1 MPGFKLIS
9 FFIMKLNLLNKL
21 ILSLLIF
28 FLISCTDR
36 QNVTGPMDEENN
48 FYTEING
55 SISGYLTI
63 SDSPY
68 LVIDEI
74 IIDSLQTLVIE
85 AGVKVHF
92 TDSSKFRINGTLT
105 AIGTNDNFIQFSA
118 ENDLWKGIRF
128 TNSINS
134 IIQFALIEKVVLS
147 QQDST
152 DFGAIEIDNSTV
164 TIKNCIIRE
173 NEGDNGGGIASVNS
187 AVFIKNNIF
196 RENIGLVFGG
206 GLMLYQSDSE
216 VINNTFYNNFC
227 TNCGSAISILA
238 PVNDIIQNNLM
249 YNNFSQTGCSQFHFN
264 IQDSLNYTIEYN
276 FVSLNSP
283 DPGFASN
290 DDLRLSFNSPC
301 IDAGNPDSLFN
312 DIDGTRNDQGA
323 FGGPDGNW

>member
-1 MPGFKLIS
+1 
-9 FFIMKLNLLNKL
+9 MKLNLLNKP
-21 ILSLLIF
+21 ILFLFFI

-36 QNVTGPMDEENN
+36 QNVTEPMDDENN

-55 SISGYLTI
+55 NISGVLTI

-68 LVIDEI
+68 LAIDEI
-74 IIDSLQTLVIE
+74 IIDSSQTLVIE

-92 TDSSKFRINGTLT
+92 TDSSKFRINGLLT
-105 AIGTNDNFIQFSA
+105 AIGTKNNFIQFSA
-118 ENDLWKGIRF
+118 ESDLWKGIKF
-128 TNSINS
+128 SNSLNS

-152 DFGAIEIDNSTV
+152 DFGAIEIDNSTI

-173 NEGDNGGGIASVNS
+173 NEGNNGGGIASVNS
-187 AVFIKNNIF
+187 EVFIKNNIF
-196 RENIGLVFGG
+196 MENYGLVFGG
-206 GLMLYQSDSE
+206 GLMLYQSNSE
-216 VINNTFYNNFC
+216 IINNTFYNNFC

-249 YNNFSQTGCSQFHFN
+249 YNNFSQTGCSQFCFN

-276 FVSLNSP
+276 FVSQNFP
-283 DPGFASN
+283 DPAFVSN

-301 IDAGNPDSLFN
+301 IDTGNPDSLFN